1 MGPGAHTFQG
11 QLPSGCCTRQPP
23 HPKTCACTNT
33 SPFGTTPRPRVTIC
47 PVLPEQP
54 CFYFCYFSIPSG
66 FILKHPVRGNK
77 LYGHPTQTPLYA
89 TSVLR
94 LCCLP
99 TSTRTLFFPLW
110 EKGTQSPSYTHGP
123 NSVLH
128 QWKPKLCLESIRWKT
143 LSSKCPPGF
152 AASLNHRIKRA
163 IHVA

>member
-66 FILKHPVRGNK
+66 FILKRILLGIINYMVTLLKPHCMQP
-77 LYGHPTQTPLYA
+77 Q
-89 TSVLR
+89 
-94 LCCLP
+94 CLD
-99 TSTRTLFFPLW
+99 
-110 EKGTQSPSYTHGP
+110 Y
-123 NSVLH
+123 V
-128 QWKPKLCLESIRWKT
+128 
-143 LSSKCPPGF
+143 
-152 AASLNHRIKRA
+152 ASLLPPEHCFSLFGRRGLRA
-163 IHVA
+163 RVIHTGPTPSSISGSPNCV